1 MVFKRKLYD
10 KMLRWKQE
18 SNGETA
24 LLIEGA
30 RRIGKSTLVEEF
42 AKNEYKSFILIDF
55 SQNSEEVN
63 GLFKDITDLD
73 YLFLRLQVIY
83 GTTLYERKSVI
94 VFDEVQQNPLARQ
107 AIKHLVK
114 DHRYDY
120 IETGSLI
127 SIRKNIKD
135 IVIPSEEVR
144 LPMYPMDFEEFRWA
158 LGDTAS
164 IPLLRKLFESRK
176 PLGMSP
182 AQLISGPGA
191 AEAVSPAAN
200 AASSLAQHS
209 LVRALAEEIVE
220 AALRRSGEWAGL
232 DAAETGNAP
241 DGAYRYALYEAHGAA
256 RVPYAYGIL
265 GQQRLDGE
273 WKTVAMIAPFSND
286 SAATAHLARLC
297 TGQQL
302 EPIHIL
308 DVIHD
313 FMNTEARTL

>member
-1 MVFKRKLYD
+1 MQIEKNIAATLQRRMDEAGKTKLEFSRD
-10 KMLRWKQE
+10 LGIPR
-18 SNGETA
+18 
-24 LLIEGA
+24 
-30 RRIGKSTLVEEF
+30 STLQGYLRGEKGLRSDSIEE
-42 AKNEYKSFILIDF
+42 
-55 SQNSEEVN
+55 
-63 GLFKDITDLD
+63 
-73 YLFLRLQVIY
+73 
-83 GTTLYERKSVI
+83 
-94 VFDEVQQNPLARQ
+94 
-107 AIKHLVK
+107 
-114 DHRYDY
+114 
-120 IETGSLI
+120 
-127 SIRKNIKD
+127 
-135 IVIPSEEVR
+135 
-144 LPMYPMDFEEFRWA
+144 
-158 LGDTAS
+158 
-164 IPLLRKLFESRK
+164 
-176 PLGMSP
+176 
-182 AQLISGPGA
+182 LISGPGA

-286 SAATAHLARLC
+286 SAATAHLARRC

>member
-1 MVFKRKLYD
+1 MQIEKNIAATLQRRMDEAGKTKLEFSRD
-10 KMLRWKQE
+10 LGIPR
-18 SNGETA
+18 
-24 LLIEGA
+24 
-30 RRIGKSTLVEEF
+30 STLQGYLRGEKGLRSDSIEEL
-42 AKNEYKSFILIDF
+42 AKS
-55 SQNSEEVN
+55 
-63 GLFKDITDLD
+63 
-73 YLFLRLQVIY
+73 
-83 GTTLYERKSVI
+83 
-94 VFDEVQQNPLARQ
+94 
-107 AIKHLVK
+107 
-114 DHRYDY
+114 
-120 IETGSLI
+120 
-127 SIRKNIKD
+127 
-135 IVIPSEEVR
+135 
-144 LPMYPMDFEEFRWA
+144 
-158 LGDTAS
+158 
-164 IPLLRKLFESRK
+164 
-176 PLGMSP
+176 LGMSP

-232 DAAETGNAP
+232 DAAETGNEP

>member
-1 MVFKRKLYD
+1 MD
-10 KMLRWKQE
+10 E
-18 SNGETA
+18 IDETERQREA
-24 LLIEGA
+24 AMEIIAKAGA
-30 RRIGKSTLVEEF
+30 ARSCAF
-42 AKNEYKSFILIDF
+42 AAIHRAKAFDF
-55 SQNSEEVN
+55 
-63 GLFKDITDLD
+63 G
-73 YLFLRLQVIY
+73 
-83 GTTLYERKSVI
+83 
-94 VFDEVQQNPLARQ
+94 
-107 AIKHLVK
+107 
-114 DHRYDY
+114 
-120 IETGSLI
+120 
-127 SIRKNIKD
+127 
-135 IVIPSEEVR
+135 
-144 LPMYPMDFEEFRWA
+144 
-158 LGDTAS
+158 
-164 IPLLRKLFESRK
+164 
-176 PLGMSP
+176 
-182 AQLISGPGA
+182 GA
-191 AEAVSPAAN
+191 AEQLDEAERYATEAHKVHTELLVREAGGQQTDGGLLVAH
-200 AASSLAQHS
+200 AQDHFMMATLAQE
-209 LVRALAEEIVE
+209 LAEEIVE

>member
-1 MVFKRKLYD
+1 MQIEKNIAATLQRRMDEAGKTKLEFSRD
-10 KMLRWKQE
+10 LGIPR
-18 SNGETA
+18 
-24 LLIEGA
+24 
-30 RRIGKSTLVEEF
+30 STLQGYLRGEKGLRSDSIEEL
-42 AKNEYKSFILIDF
+42 AK
-55 SQNSEEVN
+55 
-63 GLFKDITDLD
+63 
-73 YLFLRLQVIY
+73 R
-83 GTTLYERKSVI
+83 
-94 VFDEVQQNPLARQ
+94 
-107 AIKHLVK
+107 
-114 DHRYDY
+114 
-120 IETGSLI
+120 
-127 SIRKNIKD
+127 
-135 IVIPSEEVR
+135 
-144 LPMYPMDFEEFRWA
+144 
-158 LGDTAS
+158 
-164 IPLLRKLFESRK
+164 
-176 PLGMSP
+176 LGMSP

-200 AASSLAQHS
+200 AVSSLAQHS

-232 DAAETGNAP
+232 DAAETGSAP
-241 DGAYRYALYEAHGAA
+241 DGAA

-286 SAATAHLARLC
+286 SAATAHLARRC

>member
-1 MVFKRKLYD
+1 M
-10 KMLRWKQE
+10 
-18 SNGETA
+18 G
-24 LLIEGA
+24 G
-30 RRIGKSTLVEEF
+30 
-42 AKNEYKSFILIDF
+42 
-55 SQNSEEVN
+55 
-63 GLFKDITDLD
+63 
-73 YLFLRLQVIY
+73 
-83 GTTLYERKSVI
+83 
-94 VFDEVQQNPLARQ
+94 
-107 AIKHLVK
+107 
-114 DHRYDY
+114 
-120 IETGSLI
+120 
-127 SIRKNIKD
+127 
-135 IVIPSEEVR
+135 IVIKGCEV
-144 LPMYPMDFEEFRWA
+144 FRQGGFVSA
-158 LGDTAS
+158 DVEILDGIVTRIQPGIVPGEGVSVCNFDNCLVVPGLVDVHVHLREPGFSYKETIAS
-164 IPLLRKLFESRK
+164 
-176 PLGMSP
+176 GT
-182 AQLISGPGA
+182 GA
-191 AEAVSPAAN
+191 AARSGYAAVCAMPNLSPVPEDAAT
-200 AASSLAQHS
+200 LAQE
-209 LVRALAEEIVE
+209 LAEEIVE

>member
-1 MVFKRKLYD
+1 MQIEKNIAATLQRRMDEAGKTKLEFSRD
-10 KMLRWKQE
+10 LGIPR
-18 SNGETA
+18 
-24 LLIEGA
+24 
-30 RRIGKSTLVEEF
+30 STLQGYLRGEKGLRSDSIEEL
-42 AKNEYKSFILIDF
+42 AK
-55 SQNSEEVN
+55 
-63 GLFKDITDLD
+63 
-73 YLFLRLQVIY
+73 RLGI
-83 GTTLYERKSVI
+83 
-94 VFDEVQQNPLARQ
+94 
-107 AIKHLVK
+107 
-114 DHRYDY
+114 
-120 IETGSLI
+120 
-127 SIRKNIKD
+127 
-135 IVIPSEEVR
+135 
-144 LPMYPMDFEEFRWA
+144 
-158 LGDTAS
+158 
-164 IPLLRKLFESRK
+164 
-176 PLGMSP
+176 SP

-200 AASSLAQHS
+200 VASSLAQHS

-232 DAAETGNAP
+232 DAA

>member
-1 MVFKRKLYD
+1 MKKKNQSPLLERSMGGLTSVIAALICIVVGLVLGLLF
-10 KMLRWKQE
+10 
-18 SNGETA
+18 
-24 LLIEGA
+24 LLI
-30 RRIGKSTLVEEF
+30 
-42 AKNEYKSFILIDF
+42 
-55 SQNSEEVN
+55 
-63 GLFKDITDLD
+63 LD
-73 YLFLRLQVIY
+73 
-83 GTTLYERKSVI
+83 
-94 VFDEVQQNPLARQ
+94 
-107 AIKHLVK
+107 
-114 DHRYDY
+114 
-120 IETGSLI
+120 
-127 SIRKNIKD
+127 
-135 IVIPSEEVR
+135 
-144 LPMYPMDFEEFRWA
+144 
-158 LGDTAS
+158 
-164 IPLLRKLFESRK
+164 
-176 PLGMSP
+176 
-182 AQLISGPGA
+182 
-191 AEAVSPAAN
+191 
-200 AASSLAQHS
+200 AQHAWKDGF
-209 LVRALAEEIVE
+209 VPIIQAGFRNVGNETLAKVGMNWMTVGQEIVE

>member
-1 MVFKRKLYD
+1 MQIEKNIAATLQRRMDEAGKTKLEFSRD
-10 KMLRWKQE
+10 LGIPR
-18 SNGETA
+18 
-24 LLIEGA
+24 
-30 RRIGKSTLVEEF
+30 STLQGYLRGEKGLRSDSIEEL
-42 AKNEYKSFILIDF
+42 AK
-55 SQNSEEVN
+55 
-63 GLFKDITDLD
+63 
-73 YLFLRLQVIY
+73 R
-83 GTTLYERKSVI
+83 
-94 VFDEVQQNPLARQ
+94 
-107 AIKHLVK
+107 
-114 DHRYDY
+114 
-120 IETGSLI
+120 
-127 SIRKNIKD
+127 
-135 IVIPSEEVR
+135 
-144 LPMYPMDFEEFRWA
+144 
-158 LGDTAS
+158 
-164 IPLLRKLFESRK
+164 
-176 PLGMSP
+176 LGMSP

-241 DGAYRYALYEAHGAA
+241 DGAYRYALYE
-256 RVPYAYGIL
+256 
-265 GQQRLDGE
+265 LDGE

-313 FMNTEARTL
+313 FMNTEARML

>member
-1 MVFKRKLYD
+1 MQIEKNIAATLQRRMDEAGKTKLEFSRD
-10 KMLRWKQE
+10 LGIPR
-18 SNGETA
+18 
-24 LLIEGA
+24 
-30 RRIGKSTLVEEF
+30 STLQGYLRGEKGLRSDSIEEL
-42 AKNEYKSFILIDF
+42 AK
-55 SQNSEEVN
+55 
-63 GLFKDITDLD
+63 
-73 YLFLRLQVIY
+73 R
-83 GTTLYERKSVI
+83 
-94 VFDEVQQNPLARQ
+94 
-107 AIKHLVK
+107 
-114 DHRYDY
+114 
-120 IETGSLI
+120 
-127 SIRKNIKD
+127 
-135 IVIPSEEVR
+135 
-144 LPMYPMDFEEFRWA
+144 
-158 LGDTAS
+158 
-164 IPLLRKLFESRK
+164 
-176 PLGMSP
+176 LGMSP

-200 AASSLAQHS
+200 AVSSLAQHS
-209 LVRALAEEIVE
+209 EIVE

-286 SAATAHLARLC
+286 SAATAHLARRC